1 MNKLSE
7 KKIIELFQNTLG
19 NTNFV
24 PEDVESFKIGK
35 EQLVVKVDTFVE
47 STDLPPKMKLEDAA
61 RKSIV
66 SCVSDF
72 ASKGVKPIFGIVSLT
87 IPKKLSRSN
96 IQSLAKG
103 FQIATREFGLKILGG
118 DTNGGKEL
126 VITFSLFGTAKKIVK
141 RNGAKTNDLIICS
154 GPFGY
159 SAAGISILLENNKCS
174 KTFGV
179 KAKRSVFR
187 PNCRLEFGLKNK
199 NYFSSAMDS
208 SDGLSTTLNE
218 MSKQSKKKFIITRTP
233 SEKDISAF
241 ADLNRIHVEDLIFN
255 GGEEYEIVAT
265 ISRTHLER
273 IKKYAKNHKIRLYEI
288 GYVTKGRG
296 VFLGRTAADSLGYK
310 CKGNRILNKNFPYIE
325 NFGVQIKD
333 KGWQHKFL
341 ANTQEAK
348 QLGEAWSPR
357 QYRWRRTGLVVTGTI
372 RDLEEPRV
380 VRTKYGKK
388 TLVANAKLV
397 DDKGFIILTL
407 WGDDIQKVSNGT
419 KVKIVGGFTKKFGN
433 KVQLNKSPKDGTMEI
448 LQR

>member
-118 DTNGGKEL
+118 DTNEGEEL

-159 SAAGISILLENNKCS
+159 SAAGLSILLKNKKYS

-218 MSKQSKKKFIITRTP
+218 MSIQSKKKFIITRTP

-265 ISRTHLER
+265 INPTHLES

-296 VFLGRTAADSLGYK
+296 VFLGRTAANSLGYK
-310 CKGNRILNKNFPYIE
+310 CKGNRRLNNNFSD
-325 NFGVQIKD
+325 FADSGVRIKD
-333 KGWQHKFL
+333 KGWQHL
-341 ANTQEAK
+341 IVNTQEAK
-348 QLGEAWSPR
+348 EFGETWKSHHQKR
-357 QYRWRRTGLVVTGTI
+357 ILDITGTI
-372 RDLEEPRV
+372 QDLEEPIEV
-380 VRTKYGKK
+380 LTKYGKK
-388 TLVANAKLV
+388 ALVANAKLV
-397 DDKGFIILTL
+397 DGKGIIILTL
-407 WGDDIQKVSNGT
+407 WGNDIQKVSNGT
-419 KVKIVGGFTKKFGN
+419 KVRIRGGFTKKFGN
-433 KVQLNKSPKDGTMEI
+433 KVELNKSPKDGTMEI